1 MPIREKKTY
10 RNVGATEVE
19 VSQNSIVLS
28 GILFHNDDAAVA
40 FIQMFDALAANITV
54 GTTVPDV
61 VIRLAADS
69 FLPVDCH
76 DMKFSTAL
84 TFVVTTTAEGNTG
97 GTANHITMIVL

>member
-1 MPIREKKTY
+1 MVIREKKTY
-10 RNVGATEVE
+10 RNVGATEIE

-28 GILFHNDDAAVA
+28 GILFHNDDGAEA
-40 FIQMFDALAANITV
+40 FIQLFDALAANITV
-54 GTTVPDV
+54 GTTVPDI

-69 FLPVDCH
+69 FLAVDCI

-97 GTANHITMIVL
+97 GSANHVCLMII